1 MKNLILSAALAA
13 LLLAC
18 ASAPQRN
25 ESVEEARSEVQK
37 LSQEPLAQQAAST
50 DIEAARNIL
59 QQADM
64 ALQQRKS
71 PEEVNHLAYL
81 ALRHAQAGQARVAAA
96 RARQEVAQAEQERNR
111 IVLQTRE
118 RETQQA
124 RSEAEIAKGAAQAR
138 ERETQQAER
147 ETQQARSEAEIAK
160 GAAQS
165 AQSQLANAR
174 QELQDLQAKQTDRGM
189 IVTLSDVLF
198 DTGRATLKP
207 GADRALDR
215 LAQFLKANPR
225 TRVIVEG
232 HTDSV
237 GSEAYNE
244 ELSQRRAQ
252 AVTEALSARGVP
264 ADQYQAKGLGKAYPV
279 ASNETPAGR
288 QQNRRVEIVFSDE
301 SGRFA
306 EGPSSEPIRR

>member
-1 MKNLILSAALAA
+1 VKHLILSASLAA

-25 ESVEEARSEVQK
+25 ASLEEARTEVQK
-37 LSQEPLAQQAAST
+37 LSQEPMAQQAAST
-50 DIEAARNIL
+50 DVEAARTVL
-59 QQADM
+59 QQADI

-71 PEEVNHLAYL
+71 AEEENHLAYL
-81 ALRHAQAGQARVAAA
+81 ALRHAQTGQARVAAA

-118 RETQQA
+118 RETHQA
-124 RSEAEIAKGAAQAR
+124 RSEAETAKNTAQ
-138 ERETQQAER
+138 T
-147 ETQQARSEAEIAK
+147 
-160 GAAQS
+160 AQT
-165 AQSQLANAR
+165 QLASAR
-174 QELQDLQAKQTDRGM
+174 QELQDLQAKQTERGM
-189 IVTLSDVLF
+189 VMTLSDVLF

-215 LAQFLKANPR
+215 LAQFLQSNPR
-225 TRVIVEG
+225 TRVMVEG
-232 HTDSV
+232 HTDSR

-252 AVTEALSARGVP
+252 AVTEALSAKGVP
-264 ADQYQAKGLGKAYPV
+264 ADQYVAKGLGKAYPV
-279 ASNETPAGR
+279 ASNETSAG
-288 QQNRRVEIVFSDE
+288 QQRNRRVEIVFSDE

-306 EGPSSEPIRR
+306 QGASTESIPQRR